1 MSDDKTQAAIS
12 RGARAKAILTDEL
25 FSGSLIELENAY
37 IKAWRETGVR
47 DTDARERLWQAVQV
61 VGKVRDHLSYMIGD
75 GRLAQAELDALIAAQ
90 PKAA

>member
-25 FSGSLIELENAY
+25 FAGSLLALEDAY

-61 VGKVRDHLSYMIGD
+61 VGKVRDHLSLMVGD